1 MTTVGKPVTSNSKT
15 NKNASS
21 GSNASKDTKD
31 SKDEAKIDNEKR
43 ICINR
48 FFTFVAIATI
58 FSIAQLRKT
67 DMKNEYDEIKT
78 DLDYMQ
84 KRNRYVIYNINDP
97 NSVVEGR
104 KELTKKKEELRYY
117 NSMKNN
123 YEAIA
128 FFFAFISLIMGFS
141 KLG

>member
-1 MTTVGKPVTSNSKT
+1 V
-15 NKNASS
+15 
-21 GSNASKDTKD
+21 
-31 SKDEAKIDNEKR
+31 I
-43 ICINR
+43 
-48 FFTFVAIATI
+48 VAI
-58 FSIAQLRKT
+58 FYIAQLRKT
-67 DMKNEYDEIKT
+67 AMKNEYDETKI

-97 NSVVEGR
+97 NAAGEI